1 MPRTAP
7 QPGDRVAQCSA
18 VLRPSGGA
26 EGRPV
31 AQNSA
36 AEPMRPEV
44 RAEIYGLPM
53 QVLRENGEAVAV
65 PA

>member
-7 QPGDRVAQCSA
+7 RRGNRTARCPA
-18 VLRPSGGA
+18 VLQPSGGA